1 MMDLFFGKLN
11 DSMLG
16 LSNLLPLAFPGG
28 PSTRTLGSVIGP
40 RETYPLAGNLKVAQV
55 AVFQQ
60 AASVEGDFGDF
71 SSI

>member
-1 MMDLFFGKLN
+1 
-11 DSMLG
+11 MLG

-60 AASVEGDFGDF
+60 AGLWFW
-71 SSI
+71 

>member
-1 MMDLFFGKLN
+1 
-11 DSMLG
+11 MLG

-40 RETYPLAGNLKVAQV
+40 KETYPLAGNLKVAQV

-60 AASVEGDFGDF
+60 AASVEGDF
-71 SSI
+71 S

>member
-1 MMDLFFGKLN
+1 
-11 DSMLG
+11 MLG